1 MGGVDPRENQA
12 LASAAGLGRVRAVVP
27 LSGGANNRVFRLEAA
42 GGVALLKSYFRHP
55 DDPRDRLGTE
65 WAFASF
71 AWDAGVRC
79 IPRPLA
85 SDPAAGLALFE
96 YVAGR
101 PLHGTVPADEEIDS
115 AINFFGTLN
124 AARGRHAAAALPVAS
139 EACFSI
145 DDHLAT
151 VDRRVARLKGAP
163 AASAADHAAAAFVE
177 AELTPGWERVKAA
190 ARQSAAALGVTTDRR
205 LGAADHCLSPSDFGF
220 HNAIRAADG
229 RLRFIDFEY
238 AGWDDP
244 AKLACDFFCQP
255 AVPAPAAAFDR
266 FARAVAAPF
275 ADAAAHRDRAALLLP
290 VYRVKWCCILLNEF
304 LPVGGRRRA
313 FSTAADQESRKAAQL
328 AKARAA
334 LAAVTQSDS
343 SPRKV
348 A

>member
-27 LSGGANNRVFRLEAA
+27 LTGGANNRVFRLEAA
-42 GGVALLKSYFRHP
+42 AGVALLKSYFRHP

-71 AWDAGVRC
+71 AWDVGVRSL
-79 IPRPLA
+79 PRPLA
-85 SDPAAGLALFE
+85 CDAAAGLSLFE
-96 YVAGR
+96 FVAGR
-101 PLHGTVPADEEIDS
+101 SLHGTTVGEADVGAAVE
-115 AINFFGTLN
+115 FFRDLN
-124 AARGRHAAAALPVAS
+124 AARSHPTAGSLPVAS

-151 VDRRVARLKGAP
+151 VDRRVARLKTVP
-163 AASAADHAAAAFVE
+163 AAAAVDHAAAGFVT
-177 AELTPGWERVKAA
+177 AELAPAWENVKAA
-190 ARQSAAALGVTTDRR
+190 ARRSVADLGLKADRR
-205 LGAADHCLSPSDFGF
+205 LAAADHCLSPSDFGF

-244 AKLACDFFCQP
+244 AKLVCDFFCQP
-255 AVPAPAAAFDR
+255 AVPAPPAAFDR
-266 FARAVAAPF
+266 FASAVAEAFP
-275 ADAAAHRDRAALLLP
+275 DPTAHHARVALLLP

-304 LPVGGRRRA
+304 LPVGGHRRT
-313 FSTAADQESRKAAQL
+313 FSTAADQDARKVGQL

-334 LAAVTQSDS
+334 LAAVAHPDS
-343 SPRKV
+343 SRKV